1 MVRAGL
7 EPHDLG
13 LHAMVCRRCLGF
25 KSAFLGFKVML
36 KMWPSSIK
44 WWKLV
49 LMIRVFNYY
58 YYVWYFCYCG
68 IFFCSC
74 CIPFL
79 SYIISSLHFS
89 LKQIVVC
96 IDPGI
101 LTSGQLPDDN
111 ILLQKLESL
120 GASHKIQSQLIPDV
134 ITWQRACVQHDV
146 QGETLQVQLHG
157 GNR

>member
-1 MVRAGL
+1 MFDIFVI
-7 EPHDLG
+7 
-13 LHAMVCRRCLGF
+13 V
-25 KSAFLGFKVML
+25 AF
-36 KMWPSSIK
+36 
-44 WWKLV
+44 
-49 LMIRVFNYY
+49 
-58 YYVWYFCYCG
+58 
-68 IFFCSC
+68 FFVVVVSH
-74 CIPFL
+74 FL